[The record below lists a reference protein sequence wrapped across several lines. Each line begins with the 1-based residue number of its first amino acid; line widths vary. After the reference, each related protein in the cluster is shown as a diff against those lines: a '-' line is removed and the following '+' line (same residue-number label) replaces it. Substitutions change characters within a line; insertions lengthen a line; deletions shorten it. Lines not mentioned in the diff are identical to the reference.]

1 MASDNLDLALRIR
14 ADMKSALRQLD
25 QFEKGLD
32 QSGKRARRASRD
44 LGTLDGAANKLRNT
58 MAAVASALLLRE
70 IVQAADTYTNLRSQ
84 LRLVT
89 DSQEELNSAWEA
101 NYALAQETRQGLAP
115 TINLYTRLAR
125 STEELD
131 LSQQQLLTVTRAI
144 NQSFIVS
151 GSSAQEAASST
162 LQLSQGIASGTLRGE
177 ELNSV
182 LENSPRLARA
192 IAEGLDVTI
201 GELRELG
208 QEGQLTGEAVTKALL
223 RTADTINDDFQ
234 NMERTVGQALQ
245 QLRNDLVI
253 TFGQTDTTGFV
264 DSIDELRTIVTDPQ
278 FQKSVVALGTAF
290 ATLVGWLAK
299 GTTEGVEF
307 TRWLGEELAAKIN
320 GIAANDIPR
329 LEQKLAGLRKELD
342 PDTPWLEM
350 DVGLVFTSDEEIR
363 RQIAETEAQLKRAYE
378 SQELARKLGQSS
390 STGDESDDDDDDDGK
405 PILGGGNDK
414 DAEKRLK
421 RQRKFVEALERE
433 AELYEASD
441 AAVRQ
446 YEITQQGLTGKLL
459 ERAEAANKALTEQEK
474 LTQATKDA
482 ATLNDIQNQLLEGQ
496 GRGAEAVGAEL
507 EAEYADLLKRL
518 KARGDDAGVDLI
530 NSLINV
536 EVASARLQE
545 LQGQIDRVFAAQS
558 RQESRIQAQQEAGV
572 ISELNARE
580 QLVELHRA
588 TADQVDELLPKMQQ
602 LAEVT
607 GDKAALERV
616 KDLRAEMQNL
626 RLVTNQFATT
636 LRDSFEEGLA
646 DGLQKLAKGT
656 QDLEDTVRGVAQAI
670 ADAMLQLAA
679 QNVAQMA
686 TQGLSNLLTG
696 GAEAATEAAATAAGA
711 ATMSTAITAS
721 TATGA
726 ATIGTSIATS
736 AAAGAATIGTSLTS
750 SFAVG
755 AATLSTSLSA
765 TFAAGAAQIAAAN
778 ATSAVAGGFAEGGWT
793 GPGTKYTV
801 AGVVHAGEY
810 VQPAHVMRQPGA
822 RQFMESFRQ
831 QGMAAL
837 NGFRGYANGGLVQ
850 PSAAI
855 MESPAATLAANIP
868 PAQLKQ
874 RLLPILSDDVVA
886 DALRGPAGEEMLELH
901 ISRNPSK
908 FNQLIKG
915 GG

>member
-14 ADMKSALRQLD
+14 ADLKSALRQLD
-25 QFEKGLD
+25 QFDKGLD

-89 DSQEELNSAWEA
+89 DSQEDLNSAWEA

-115 TINLYTRLAR
+115 TVNLYARLAR
-125 STEELD
+125 ATEELD
-131 LSQQQLLTVTRAI
+131 LNQQQLLTVTRAI

-151 GSSAQEAASST
+151 GASAQEAASST

-192 IAEGLDVTI
+192 IAQGLGVTI

-245 QLRNDLVI
+245 QLRNDLVV

-299 GTTEGVEF
+299 GTTEGVAF

-329 LEQKLAGLRKELD
+329 LEQRLAGLRKNLD
-342 PDTPWLEM
+342 PDTPFLEL
-350 DVGLVFTSDEEIR
+350 DVGLVFTSDDEIK

-390 STGDESDDDDDDDGK
+390 SSDDKDDDDDDDGK
-405 PILGGGNDK
+405 PLLGGGNDK
-414 DAEKRLK
+414 EAEKRLK

-446 YEITQQGLTGKLL
+446 YEIAQQGLTGKLL

-482 ATLNDIQNQLLEGQ
+482 AALNDIQNQLLEGQ

-679 QNVAQMA
+679 QNLAQMA

-696 GAEAATEAAATAAGA
+696 GAKAGAETAAAAAGA
-711 ATMSTAITAS
+711 ATMAGAITSAS
-721 TATGA
+721 AVGGS
-726 ATIGTSIATS
+726 TIAGSMT
-736 AAAGAATIGTSLTS
+736 AAAVVAGQTI
-750 SFAVG
+750 
-755 AATLSTSLSA
+755 
-765 TFAAGAAQIAAAN
+765 AGAMTAA
-778 ATSAVAGGFAEGGWT
+778 SVGGVAGGFAEGGWT

-822 RQFMESFRQ
+822 MGFMESFRR

-850 PSAAI
+850 PSPAI

>member
-14 ADMKSALRQLD
+14 ADLKSALRQLD
-25 QFEKGLD
+25 QFDKGLD

-89 DSQEELNSAWEA
+89 DSQEDLNSAWEA

-115 TINLYTRLAR
+115 TVNLYARLAR
-125 STEELD
+125 ATEELD
-131 LSQQQLLTVTRAI
+131 LNQQQLLTVTRAI

-151 GSSAQEAASST
+151 GASAQEAASST

-192 IAEGLDVTI
+192 IAQGLGVTI

-245 QLRNDLVI
+245 QLRNDLVV

-299 GTTEGVEF
+299 GTTAGVEF

-363 RQIAETEAQLKRAYE
+363 RQIAETEAQLKRAYD
-378 SQELARKLGQSS
+378 SQELARKLGQST
-390 STGDESDDDDDDDGK
+390 STGDKNQDEDDDGK
-405 PILGGGNDK
+405 PLLGGGDDK
-414 DAEKRLK
+414 EAEKRLK

-482 ATLNDIQNQLLEGQ
+482 AALNDIQNQLLEGQ

-679 QNVAQMA
+679 QNLAQMA

-696 GAEAATEAAATAAGA
+696 GAKAGAETAAAAAGA
-711 ATMSTAITAS
+711 ATMAGAITSAS
-721 TATGA
+721 AVGGS
-726 ATIGTSIATS
+726 TIAGSMT
-736 AAAGAATIGTSLTS
+736 AAAVVAGQTI
-750 SFAVG
+750 
-755 AATLSTSLSA
+755 
-765 TFAAGAAQIAAAN
+765 AGAMTAA
-778 ATSAVAGGFAEGGWT
+778 SVGGVAGGFAEGGWT

-822 RQFMESFRQ
+822 MGFMESFRR

-850 PSAAI
+850 PSPAI

-915 GG
+915 GS

>member
-14 ADMKSALRQLD
+14 ADLKSALRQLD
-25 QFEKGLD
+25 QFDKGLD

-44 LGTLDGAANKLRNT
+44 LGTLDGAAKKLRNT

-70 IVQAADTYTNLRSQ
+70 IVRAADTYTNLRSQ

-115 TINLYTRLAR
+115 TINLYARLAR
-125 STEELD
+125 ATEELD
-131 LSQQQLLTVTRAI
+131 LNQQQLLTVTRAI

-151 GSSAQEAASST
+151 GASAQEAASST

-192 IAEGLDVTI
+192 IAKGLGVTI
-201 GELRELG
+201 GELRTLG

-245 QLRNDLVI
+245 QLRNDLVV

-278 FQKSVVALGTAF
+278 FQKSVVQLGTAF

-350 DVGLVFTSDEEIR
+350 DVGLVFTGDEEIK

-390 STGDESDDDDDDDGK
+390 STDNKDEDDDDDDK
-405 PILGGGNDK
+405 PLLGGGNDK
-414 DAEKRLK
+414 EAEKRLK

-433 AELYEASD
+433 TELYEASD

-482 ATLNDIQNQLLEGQ
+482 AALNDIQNQLLEGQ
-496 GRGAEAVGAEL
+496 GRGAEAVG
-507 EAEYADLLKRL
+507 
-518 KARGDDAGVDLI
+518 
-530 NSLINV
+530 
-536 EVASARLQE
+536 
-545 LQGQIDRVFAAQS
+545 
-558 RQESRIQAQQEAGV
+558 
-572 ISELNARE
+572 
-580 QLVELHRA
+580 
-588 TADQVDELLPKMQQ
+588 QVQHL
-602 LAEVT
+602 
-607 GDKAALERV
+607 
-616 KDLRAEMQNL
+616 
-626 RLVTNQFATT
+626 
-636 LRDSFEEGLA
+636 
-646 DGLQKLAKGT
+646 
-656 QDLEDTVRGVAQAI
+656 GVAQI
-670 ADAMLQLAA
+670 GPQL
-679 QNVAQMA
+679 
-686 TQGLSNLLTG
+686 
-696 GAEAATEAAATAAGA
+696 
-711 ATMSTAITAS
+711 
-721 TATGA
+721 
-726 ATIGTSIATS
+726 
-736 AAAGAATIGTSLTS
+736 
-750 SFAVG
+750 
-755 AATLSTSLSA
+755 
-765 TFAAGAAQIAAAN
+765 
-778 ATSAVAGGFAEGGWT
+778 
-793 GPGTKYTV
+793 
-801 AGVVHAGEY
+801 
-810 VQPAHVMRQPGA
+810 RQVRA
-822 RQFMESFRQ
+822 FE
-831 QGMAAL
+831 
-837 NGFRGYANGGLVQ
+837 
-850 PSAAI
+850 
-855 MESPAATLAANIP
+855 
-868 PAQLKQ
+868 
-874 RLLPILSDDVVA
+874 
-886 DALRGPAGEEMLELH
+886 
-901 ISRNPSK
+901 
-908 FNQLIKG
+908 
-915 GG
+915 

>member
-14 ADMKSALRQLD
+14 ADLKSALRQLD
-25 QFEKGLD
+25 QFDKGLD

-89 DSQEELNSAWEA
+89 DSQEDLNSAWEA

-115 TINLYTRLAR
+115 TVNLYARLAR
-125 STEELD
+125 ATEELD
-131 LSQQQLLTVTRAI
+131 LNQQQLLTVTRAI

-151 GSSAQEAASST
+151 GASAQEAASST

-192 IAEGLDVTI
+192 IAQGLGVTI

-245 QLRNDLVI
+245 QLRNDLVV

-363 RQIAETEAQLKRAYE
+363 RQIAETEAQLKRAYD
-378 SQELARKLGQSS
+378 SQELARKLGQST
-390 STGDESDDDDDDDGK
+390 STGDKNQDEDDDGK
-405 PILGGGNDK
+405 PLLGGGDDK
-414 DAEKRLK
+414 EAEKRLK

-482 ATLNDIQNQLLEGQ
+482 AALNDIQNQLLEGQ

-679 QNVAQMA
+679 QNLAQMA

-696 GAEAATEAAATAAGA
+696 GAKAGAETAATAAGA
-711 ATMSTAITAS
+711 ATMAGAITSAS
-721 TATGA
+721 AVGGS
-726 ATIGTSIATS
+726 TIAGSMT
-736 AAAGAATIGTSLTS
+736 AAAVVAGQTI
-750 SFAVG
+750 
-755 AATLSTSLSA
+755 
-765 TFAAGAAQIAAAN
+765 AGAMTAA
-778 ATSAVAGGFAEGGWT
+778 SVGGVAGGFAEGGWT

-822 RQFMESFRQ
+822 MGFMESFRR

-850 PSAAI
+850 PSPAI

-915 GG
+915 GS

>member
-25 QFEKGLD
+25 QFENGLEK
-32 QSGKRARRASRD
+32 SGKRARRASRD
-44 LGTLDGAANKLRNT
+44 LGTLDGAAKKLRNT

-70 IVQAADTYTNLRSQ
+70 IVRAADTYTNLRSQ

-89 DSQEELNSAWEA
+89 DSQEELNSAFKA

-115 TINLYTRLAR
+115 TINLYARLAR

-151 GSSAQEAASST
+151 GASAQEAAAST

-182 LENSPRLARA
+182 LENSPRLAKA
-192 IAEGLDVTI
+192 IAEGLGVTI
-201 GELRELG
+201 GELRKLG

-245 QLRNDLVI
+245 QLRNDLVV

-290 ATLVGWLAK
+290 ATLVGWLAE

-350 DVGLVFTSDEEIR
+350 DVGLVFTSEEEIR
-363 RQIAETEAQLKRAYE
+363 RQVAETEAQLKRAYE
-378 SQELARKLGQSS
+378 AQELARKLGQSS
-390 STGDESDDDDDDDGK
+390 STDDKEDDDDDGK
-405 PILGGGNDK
+405 PLLGGGNDK
-414 DAEKRLK
+414 EAEKRLK
-421 RQRKFVEALERE
+421 RQRKFVAALERE

-446 YEITQQGLTGKLL
+446 YEIAQQGLTGKLL

-482 ATLNDIQNQLLEGQ
+482 ATLTDIQNQLLEGQ

-518 KARGDDAGVDLI
+518 KARGDDAGVELI

-850 PSAAI
+850 PSPAI

-868 PAQLKQ
+868 PAQFKQ
-874 RLLPILSDDVVA
+874 RLLPILSEDVVA